1 MADRADERLWKL
13 VGNDE
18 RDPPIISKRNL
29 KSIESE
35 LEAYQSKFKRG
46 RPRSVRDRIDRL
58 KESIDILTVEKE
70 EKKKNNA

>member
-35 LEAYQSKFKRG
+35 LEAYQSKFKGG

>member
-58 KESIDILTVEKE
+58 KESIDILTAEKE

>member
-58 KESIDILTVEKE
+58 KESIDILTAEKE
-70 EKKKNNA
+70 EKKKNND

>member
-35 LEAYQSKFKRG
+35 LEAYQSKFNRG

>member
-58 KESIDILTVEKE
+58 KESIDILTAEKE
-70 EKKKNNA
+70 EKRKNNA